1 MKLTAKTLHPFL
13 IAVYPVL
20 ALAANN
26 AQEIPPSQAWRA
38 LLLTEI
44 VVLLILVL
52 FQWVY
57 HSWQK
62 SGILAST
69 LILIFFSYGHVYA
82 IIEDFTIAGF
92 NIGRH
97 RFLLLLCVSLAMGV
111 IWFLHKIESQRMC
124 EIARSLNIFG
134 LLVLIFPLLSL
145 VAFGFRFHNIDS
157 SFSPNT
163 ETSDL
168 HFVMEGEL
176 PDIYY
181 IILDSYGREDILR
194 DLYGIDNSGFIEAL
208 KQRGFYVA
216 DQSIPNHVATAFSL
230 ASSLNMNYVQD
241 LGIELPPGTYPG
253 SLVDPIRSSI
263 VRTELESLGYSVVA
277 LTSGWATTTLIDADY
292 FLSPDM
298 LTSESGYKYKEYW
311 LNDFERML
319 LETTVLLVPIDYIE
333 REVVQDNLRE
343 LANFSGWEGHRR
355 IVLAAFEN
363 LKTVPN
369 IQGPK
374 FIFAHIISPHR
385 PYLFDSDGN
394 RVTQSGPTT
403 LDDLGSTIAPKDEVS
418 YYADQ
423 MMYINTLTLETIDTI
438 LANSPRKPVIILQS
452 DTGPAFDFD
461 WEQPDPINLQTKI
474 AMLSAFYFPD
484 GCDGNLY
491 SQISPVNIF
500 RVLFNCY
507 FGGDYALLVD
517 RTFFTD
523 HHSKTEYQFIPVE
536 DLLQ

>member
-1 MKLTAKTLHPFL
+1 MKILTKTIHPFL
-13 IAVYPVL
+13 IAAYPVL

-26 AQEIPPSQAWRA
+26 AQEIPSSQAWRA
-38 LLLTEI
+38 LLISEI
-44 VVLLILVL
+44 AVLLLLVL
-52 FQWVY
+52 LQWVY
-57 HSWQK
+57 KSWQK
-62 SGILAST
+62 GGILSSI
-69 LILIFFSYGHVYA
+69 LVLIFFSYGHIYA
-82 IIEDFTIAGF
+82 IIEDLKIADF

-97 RFLLLLCVSLAMGV
+97 RFLLLICAGLAMGV
-111 IWFLHKIESQRMC
+111 IWVLRKIESQRLH
-124 EIARSLNIFG
+124 EITRPLNIFG
-134 LLVLIFPLLSL
+134 LLALVFPLLSL
-145 VAFGFRFHNIDS
+145 AVFGFRSHNFDS
-157 SFSPNT
+157 SFSQSN

-168 HFVMEGEL
+168 HFVMEGDL
-176 PDIYY
+176 PDIYF

-194 DLYGIDNSGFIEAL
+194 DFYSIDNSSFIDAL
-208 KQRGFYVA
+208 RQRGFYVA
-216 DQSIPNHVATAFSL
+216 DQSAPNHVATAFSL
-230 ASSLNMNYVQD
+230 ASSLNMNYVQN

-253 SLVDPIRSSI
+253 PLVDPIRNSI
-263 VRTELESLGYSVVA
+263 VRIELESLGYSVVA
-277 LTSGWATTTLIDADY
+277 LTSGWATTTIIDADY

-298 LTSESGYKYKEYW
+298 LTSESGNEFEEYW
-311 LNDFERML
+311 LNEYERLL

-333 REVVQDNLRE
+333 HEVVRDNLRE
-343 LANFSGWEGHRR
+343 LANFSGWEGHRQ
-355 IVLAAFEN
+355 IVLAAFEH

-385 PYLFDSDGN
+385 PYLFDSEGN
-394 RVTQSGPTT
+394 RVIQSGPTT

-423 MMYINTLTLETIDTI
+423 MLYINTLTLETIDTI
-438 LANSPRKPVIILQS
+438 LENSPRKPVIILQS
-452 DTGPAFDFD
+452 DTGPAFDLD
-461 WEQPDPINLQTKI
+461 WEHPDPINLQTKV

-523 HHSKTEYQFIPVE
+523 HHSKKEYQFIPVE

>member
-1 MKLTAKTLHPFL
+1 MTKTIYPFL
-13 IAVYPVL
+13 IAAYPIL

-26 AQEIPPSQAWRA
+26 AQEIPPIQAWRA

-44 VVLLILVL
+44 VVLLILGL

-62 SGILAST
+62 SGILSST
-69 LILIFFSYGHVYA
+69 LVLIFFSYGHIYA
-82 IIEDFTIAGF
+82 IIENFTIAGF

-97 RFLLLLCVSLAMGV
+97 RYLLLFCAGLAVGV
-111 IWFLHKIESQRMC
+111 ILFLRKIESQRLL
-124 EIARSLNIFG
+124 EITRSLNVFG
-134 LLVLIFPLLSL
+134 ILVLVFPLYSL
-145 VAFGFRFHNIDS
+145 TAFEFRSHNVDS

-194 DLYGIDNSGFIEAL
+194 DFYGIDNSSFIEDL
-208 KQRGFYVA
+208 RQRGFYVA
-216 DQSIPNHVATAFSL
+216 DQSVPNHVATAFSL

-241 LGIELPPGTYPG
+241 LGIDLPPGTYPG
-253 SLVDPIRSSI
+253 SLVDPIRNSI
-263 VRTELESLGYSVVA
+263 VRAELESLGYSVAA
-277 LTSGWATTTLIDADY
+277 LTSGWETTTIVDADY

-298 LTSESGYKYKEYW
+298 LSSEAGYEFKEYW
-311 LNDFERML
+311 LNNFERLL

-333 REVVQDNLRE
+333 YQVVRNNLSE
-343 LANFSGWEGHRR
+343 LANFSGWEGHRQ

-363 LKTVPN
+363 LKTVPS

-385 PYLFDSDGN
+385 PYLFDSEGN
-394 RVTQSGPTT
+394 RVIQSGPTT
-403 LDDLGSTIAPKDEVS
+403 LDDLGSTIAPKDEVH

-438 LANSPRKPVIILQS
+438 LANSPREPVIILQS
-452 DTGPAFDFD
+452 DTGPAFDMD
-461 WEQPDPINLQTKI
+461 WEHPDRLNLQTKT

-484 GCDGNLY
+484 GCDSYLY
-491 SQISPVNIF
+491 SEISPVNIF

-507 FGGDYALLVD
+507 FDGHYPLLVD

-523 HHSKTEYQFIPVE
+523 HHSKTEYQFIPIE
-536 DLLQ
+536 DLLE